1 MTSSFYIKI
10 SNIMG
15 HDAIEHVY
23 VIKTFFKHFLKC
35 ALGYRFLTC
44 NSELEPQIIY
54 LLTSSMWIF
63 VHVCLVLC
71 PWM

>member
-23 VIKTFFKHFLKC
+23 VIVCFLKY
-35 ALGYRFLTC
+35 ALGCRFLTC

-54 LLTSSMWIF
+54 LLTSSMWMF
-63 VHVCLVLC
+63 VHVCLILC